1 MKDLQ
6 SKHSHFQ
13 PFNAGLKLT
22 DDVDGG
28 NMVFAHAVF
37 LVGLIMKVFIALRGT
52 FAPPINSEGCTE
64 MVMNIMPF
72 ILTVSPE
79 QDNGG

>member
-22 DDVDGG
+22 DDVDGS
-28 NMVFAHAVF
+28 NTVF
-37 LVGLIMKVFIALRGT
+37 LVELIMKVFIALRGT

>member
-1 MKDLQ
+1 MKELK

-13 PFNAGLKLT
+13 LFNAGLKLT

-28 NMVFAHAVF
+28 NVVFAHAVF
-37 LVGLIMKVFIALRGT
+37 LLGLIMKVFIALRGT
-52 FAPPINSEGCTE
+52 FVPPINSEGCTE
-64 MVMNIMPF
+64 MVMNIMPS
-72 ILTVSPE
+72 ILTVSTE